1 MRPSPIPATLLS
13 LLSAWLLL
21 PFAVHASYFEITAP
35 SNGTQWVNGQA
46 NPVTWKKGL
55 LDGITSFDVELAR
68 LSQDGLL
75 YAAKDVPADSSSL
88 NIFLQDVPAA
98 DDYFLLF
105 LNSTHGVMYTVS
117 DKFSVVASG
126 SSVSS
131 SLQPAASAPTVSIV
145 GGPNPTNAF
154 STTFPPSANGVQ
166 AWAVVQGS
174 VMQMGAV
181 ATVLAISL
189 LSGALAVL

>member
-1 MRPSPIPATLLS
+1 MRFSSIPATILS

-21 PFAVHASYFEITAP
+21 PLAVHGSYFEITSP

-46 NPVTWKKGL
+46 NPVTWEKGL

-75 YAAKDVPADSSSL
+75 YAAKDVPADTSSL
-88 NIFLQDVPAA
+88 NIYLQNVPAA

-117 DKFSVVASG
+117 DKFSIVAS
-126 SSVSS
+126 SS
-131 SLQPAASAPTVSIV
+131 SASSTPQPLTSAPTVSIS

-154 STTFPPSANGVQ
+154 ATTFPPSANGVL
-166 AWAVVQGS
+166 AWKTVEGPM
-174 VMQMGAV
+174 MQMAAV
-181 ATVLAISL
+181 TSVVLVAM